1 MDKINLS
8 YEELFKEET
17 KPGLESWE
25 KGVVTNFRAVS
36 VDTGRFT
43 GRSPEDKYFVAGG
56 PAGAKVWWRDEKNP
70 AAPNKPLSIESWD
83 YLFDLVK
90 HQLEG
95 KDLFIMDGF
104 LGARKSLSIKVRLKT
119 EIAWQAHFFKNMF
132 IRPDEEELIGFIP
145 EWTILSASKIVAAEW
160 EKYGLNSEVFAAINL
175 EKRMII
181 IGGTWYGG
189 EIKKGMFS
197 VANYV
202 LPLKGVGSFHCSANQ
217 GIKGDTALFFGLSG
231 TGKTT
236 LSADPQ
242 RLLIGDDEH
251 GWDEKG
257 IFNLE
262 GGCYAKVINLSQE
275 KEPDIFAAIKRN
287 ALLENVVLA
296 KNGGIDFRATT
307 KTENTRVSYPINH
320 IKKIVKPRSVG
331 DHPRVIIFLTC
342 DSFGVLPPVAKL
354 NDKEARYWYLTG
366 YTAKVAGT
374 ERGILEPKATFSA
387 CFGQPFLSLHPT
399 IYAKILGEKIL
410 KHNAKVYLINTGW
423 TGGGYGVGKRID
435 LEITREIVKQV
446 LAGKLAR
453 ADYERVKPFD
463 LLIPKKIKGVES
475 EILRPKN
482 TWADK
487 QAYDQKASELM
498 KMFKQ
503 NYKKYGQD

>member
-1 MDKINLS
+1 MDKVNLTFTA
-8 YEELFKEET
+8 LFKEET
-17 KPGLESWE
+17 RAGLEGWE
-25 KGVVTNFRAVS
+25 KGVVTNFGAVS

-56 PAGAKVWWRDEKNP
+56 PAGAKIWWRDGENP
-70 AAPNKPLSIESWD
+70 TSPNKPLSIESWD

-90 HQLEG
+90 HQLKD
-95 KDLFIMDGF
+95 KDLYVMDGF
-104 LGARKSLSIKVRLKT
+104 LGARQSLSIKVRLKT

-132 IRPDEEELIGFIP
+132 IRPTAMELAKFEP
-145 EWTILSASKIVAAEW
+145 EWTILSASKVIAADW

-175 EKRMII
+175 EKRVII

-217 GIKGDTALFFGLSG
+217 GIKGDTVLFFGLSG

-242 RLLIGDDEH
+242 RRLIGDDEH

-262 GGCYAKVINLSQE
+262 GGCYAKVINLSKE
-275 KEPDIFAAIKRN
+275 KEPDIYGAIKKD
-287 ALLENVVLA
+287 ALLENVVVD
-296 KNGGIDFRATT
+296 KKGKIDFGATT

-320 IKKIVKPRSVG
+320 IRRIVRPWSVG
-331 DHPRVIIFLTC
+331 DHPQVIIFLTC

-354 NDKEARYWYLTG
+354 NDKEAMYWYLTG

-374 ERGILEPKATFSA
+374 ERGVLEPKATFSA
-387 CFGQPFLSLHPT
+387 CFGQPFLSLQPK
-399 IYAKILGEKIL
+399 IYAKILREKIVQH
-410 KHNAKVYLINTGW
+410 KAKVYLINTGW

-435 LEITREIVKQV
+435 LGVTREIVNQI
-446 LAGKLAR
+446 LTGKLAR
-453 ADYERVKPFD
+453 ADYERMKPFD
-463 LLIPKKIKGVES
+463 LLIPKKVSGIES
-475 EILRPKN
+475 EILRPRN
-482 TWADK
+482 TWTDK
-487 QAYDQKASELM
+487 QTYDEKALELM

-503 NYKKYGQD
+503 NYKKYE